1 MKLPNRYGGGN
12 EDSKIAQVRYWSNVG
27 GYGISPDILE
37 LTGFWSESLLEKLR
51 DLGTD
56 TSQSIQQIY
65 GGIVKFQPLPGKRW
79 EVEFDAVM
87 DAINRILQIKRH
99 VNDMIDWIPKLLNEE
114 WHSSDIS
121 YLPEELPEEIKKMII
136 SPRKYVIA
144 EDPMIARQILAVMPV
159 LNGLKNR
166 IGYFSGIYW
175 KANTLFGRM
184 VLEGVHYAMK
194 NMSIRDFPQPDVL
207 SLEELADHAAM
218 IISESGQ

>member
-1 MKLPNRYGGGN
+1 MKLPNRSFGGD
-12 EDSKIAQVRYWSNVG
+12 ESKIAQVRYWANVG

-37 LTGFWSESLLEKLR
+37 LTGFWPEPVVERLR
-51 DLGTD
+51 DMGTD
-56 TSQSIQQIY
+56 TTQSIQQIY
-65 GGIVKFQPLPGKRW
+65 GGVIKFQPLPGKKW
-79 EVEFDAVM
+79 ESEFDAVM
-87 DAINRILQIKRH
+87 DSINRILQLKRH
-99 VNDMIDWIPKLLNEE
+99 VNDMINWIPTLLSEE

-121 YLPEELPEEIKKMII
+121 YLPEDLPEELKKMII

-144 EDPMIARQILAVMPV
+144 EDPNIARQILGVLPI

-207 SLEELADHAAM
+207 SLEELADQAATV
-218 IISESGQ
+218 IAESGQ